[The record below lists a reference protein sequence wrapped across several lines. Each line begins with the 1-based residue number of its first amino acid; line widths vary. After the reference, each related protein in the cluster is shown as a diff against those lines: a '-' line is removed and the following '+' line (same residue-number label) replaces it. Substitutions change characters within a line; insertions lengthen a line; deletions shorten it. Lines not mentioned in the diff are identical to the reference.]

1 MVVPSLIE
9 EGKYEYSWLGISG
22 QPIAPDVAQL
32 MELPE
37 GTQGA
42 LVIVVNEDSPAD
54 ESGLV
59 GSDRTETVAGVQY
72 ALGGD
77 TIIGI
82 DGTEVRDMTDLITY
96 LTKNTRPGD
105 QIMLD
110 VIREDCT
117 TQRLSV
123 VLGTRPN

>member
-1 MVVPSLIE
+1 M
-9 EGKYEYSWLGISG
+9 
-22 QPIAPDVAQL
+22 
-32 MELPE
+32 
-37 GTQGA
+37 
-42 LVIVVNEDSPAD
+42 IVVNEDSPAD

-82 DGTEVRDMTDLITY
+82 DGTEVQDMTDLITY

-110 VIREDCT
+110 VIREDGT